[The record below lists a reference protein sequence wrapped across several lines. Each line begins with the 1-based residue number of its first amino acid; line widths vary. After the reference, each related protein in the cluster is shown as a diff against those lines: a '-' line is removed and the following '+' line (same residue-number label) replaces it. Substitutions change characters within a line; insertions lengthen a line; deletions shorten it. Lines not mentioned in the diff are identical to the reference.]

1 MNNLQF
7 AIKMEQDGERYYK
20 QQAKLNKDNVLRTVC
35 TMLAEEENN
44 HTLILKNKLSEKLYS
59 LAETIYFKDKN
70 VFEGMKDLKSEEKAL
85 LSQLDFYRI
94 AAAKEKQSI
103 ALYTKYLM
111 ASAGTKSRELY
122 EYLIKQEQ
130 QHYEFIDTLSS
141 LLSHPEEWVENA
153 EFGNR
158 QEN

>member
-7 AIKMEQDGERYYK
+7 AIKMEQDGEKYYK
-20 QQAKLNKDNVLRTVC
+20 QQAKLNKDNVLKAVC
-35 TMLAEEENN
+35 TMLAKEEKN
-44 HTLILKNKLSEKLYS
+44 HIQILKDKLSEKPYS

-70 VFEGMKDLKSEEKAL
+70 VFDGMKDLKSEDKAL

-94 AAAKEKQSI
+94 AAAREKQSI
-103 ALYTKYLM
+103 ALYTKYLL

-130 QHYEFIDTLSS
+130 QHYEFIDTLSA
-141 LLSHPEEWVENA
+141 LLSHAEEWVENA
-153 EFGNR
+153 EFGKR
-158 QEN
+158 QEY